1 MEDFKTP
8 GFSTGRRGSSM
19 RPVDSR
25 QTAADT
31 ADEPGTMNPRSNSLA
46 AYAKPS
52 AAILGSLVFPVL
64 AHAQNCALCY
74 TQAAGS
80 GQRFIQAL
88 RSGILIL
95 MLPPMAI
102 SIGIAVMAYRKRN
115 QFNED

>member
-1 MEDFKTP
+1 MKQKADIL
-8 GFSTGRRGSSM
+8 TG
-19 RPVDSR
+19 
-25 QTAADT
+25 
-31 ADEPGTMNPRSNSLA
+31 
-46 AYAKPS
+46 YAKRS
-52 AAILGSLVFPVL
+52 AALLGALLVPAL
-64 AHAQNCALCY
+64 AQAQNCALCY

-115 QFNED
+115 QFNEE

>member
-1 MEDFKTP
+1 MK
-8 GFSTGRRGSSM
+8 
-19 RPVDSR
+19 
-25 QTAADT
+25 QIIACAK
-31 ADEPGTMNPRSNSLA
+31 RSAVL
-46 AYAKPS
+46 
-52 AAILGSLVFPVL
+52 LGALLLPAL
-64 AHAQNCALCY
+64 LRAQNCALCY

-102 SIGIAVMAYRKRN
+102 SIGLAVMAYRKRN

>member
-1 MEDFKTP
+1 MKTI
-8 GFSTGRRGSSM
+8 
-19 RPVDSR
+19 DHR
-25 QTAADT
+25 QTRADNQQEV
-31 ADEPGTMNPRSNSLA
+31 APVHEKANALVSFAKRSSV
-46 AYAKPS
+46 
-52 AAILGSLVFPVL
+52 LVGALLIPAL

-80 GQRFIQAL
+80 GQRFIAAL

-95 MLPPMAI
+95 MIPPMAI

>member
-1 MEDFKTP
+1 MHQGMKTIADFLK
-8 GFSTGRRGSSM
+8 
-19 RPVDSR
+19 
-25 QTAADT
+25 
-31 ADEPGTMNPRSNSLA
+31 RS
-46 AYAKPS
+46 S
-52 AAILGSLVFPVL
+52 AAVGLLLMPAL

-80 GQRFIQAL
+80 GQRFIAAL

-95 MLPPMAI
+95 MIPPMAI

>member
-1 MEDFKTP
+1 MREKI
-8 GFSTGRRGSSM
+8 GKLSM
-19 RPVDSR
+19 F
-25 QTAADT
+25 AAR
-31 ADEPGTMNPRSNSLA
+31 AGALA
-46 AYAKPS
+46 GALLIPAM
-52 AAILGSLVFPVL
+52 LR
-64 AHAQNCALCY
+64 AQNCALCY

-102 SIGIAVMAYRKRN
+102 SLGIAYMAYRKRN

>member
-1 MEDFKTP
+1 MKQKTN
-8 GFSTGRRGSSM
+8 T
-19 RPVDSR
+19 
-25 QTAADT
+25 
-31 ADEPGTMNPRSNSLA
+31 LA
-46 AYAKPS
+46 AYAKRS
-52 AAILGSLVFPVL
+52 IVLLGALLLPAL

-80 GQRFIQAL
+80 GQRFIQAV

>member
-1 MEDFKTP
+1 MPAAHVRVVLLTA
-8 GFSTGRRGSSM
+8 GLGGSILSCEVCNMRKPNSM
-19 RPVDSR
+19 AMFASR
-25 QTAADT
+25 AVA
-31 ADEPGTMNPRSNSLA
+31 L
-46 AYAKPS
+46 S
-52 AAILGSLVFPVL
+52 AALLLPVMVR
-64 AHAQNCALCY
+64 AQNCALCY

-102 SIGIAVMAYRKRN
+102 SLGLAYMAYRKRN

>member
-1 MEDFKTP
+1 
-8 GFSTGRRGSSM
+8 
-19 RPVDSR
+19 
-25 QTAADT
+25 
-31 ADEPGTMNPRSNSLA
+31 
-46 AYAKPS
+46 
-52 AAILGSLVFPVL
+52 VFPVL